1 MTYPGK
7 FGEVCMHGS
16 LMRCCEVCELD
27 DRIDKLKAL
36 LKECREMLD
45 LEDDPRFPE
54 LMEFRA
60 RLDAEIE
67 GKGGK

>member
-1 MTYPGK
+1 
-7 FGEVCMHGS
+7 
-16 LMRCCEVCELD
+16 
-27 DRIDKLKAL
+27 
-36 LKECREMLD
+36 MLD